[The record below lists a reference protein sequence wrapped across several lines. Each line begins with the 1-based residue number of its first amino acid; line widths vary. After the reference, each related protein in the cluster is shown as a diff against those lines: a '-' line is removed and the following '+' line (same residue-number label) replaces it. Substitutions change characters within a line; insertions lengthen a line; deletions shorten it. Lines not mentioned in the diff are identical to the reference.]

1 MNEQT
6 KLGIHSEGILFTLK
20 REEILSHVITW
31 MNFEDIMLSKPV
43 IKRQIL
49 YDTMQIPNTCR
60 YHLHEVSKCQI
71 QRKKV
76 EWWLPGFRGRE
87 RGQLLNGCRVS
98 NLQDEKVLE
107 SGSQQYKYT

>member
-49 YDTMQIPNTCR
+49 YDTTYMR
-60 YHLHEVSKCQI
+60 YLSVKF
-71 QRKKV
+71 RGKKV

>member
-49 YDTMQIPNTCR
+49 YDTTYMT
-60 YHLHEVSKCQI
+60 YLSVK
-71 QRKKV
+71 
-76 EWWLPGFRGRE
+76 FREFNKRFV
-87 RGQLLNGCRVS
+87 Q
-98 NLQDEKVLE
+98 
-107 SGSQQYKYT
+107 SQTENRS

>member
-49 YDTMQIPNTCR
+49 YDTTYMT
-60 YHLHEVSKCQI
+60 YLSVK
-71 QRKKV
+71 
-76 EWWLPGFRGRE
+76 FRETKQNGGYQGLGGGR
-87 RGQLLNGCRVS
+87 GDSC
-98 NLQDEKVLE
+98 
-107 SGSQQYKYT
+107 

>member
-49 YDTMQIPNTCR
+49 YDTTYMT
-60 YHLHEVSKCQI
+60 YLSVK
-71 QRKKV
+71 
-76 EWWLPGFRGRE
+76 FRE
-87 RGQLLNGCRVS
+87 T
-98 NLQDEKVLE
+98 K
-107 SGSQQYKYT
+107 